1 MYVNMVDRPADLVRL
16 SLHGDRG
23 ERVASFPQLSTPDVI
38 ALLPDGR
45 TVVPANAGG
54 RARLMAVE
62 TGKDAVPLIATA
74 EETAAPL
81 TSVGL
86 REIAFV
92 IGPSPRETIAL
103 AQIANGRITRRIAP
117 GKGVINSLASSPDGQ
132 ELYFAAGNSVWAI
145 SSSGGEARMIC
156 SGDSVTADPS
166 GRGLVISRVETSRMR
181 LYRVTLDGK
190 SEQEVSVDDSVPLF
204 PQVLSP
210 NALRSD
216 GRLLAPLAPRD
227 SWFGPA
233 GVVDTATGR
242 ITRIPSDNTSDY
254 HSMAWL
260 PDGQVV
266 ALKIGL
272 RATIWK
278 FNREPR

>member
-1 MYVNMVDRPADLVRL
+1 
-16 SLHGDRG
+16 
-23 ERVASFPQLSTPDVI
+23 
-38 ALLPDGR
+38 
-45 TVVPANAGG
+45 
-54 RARLMAVE
+54 
-62 TGKDAVPLIATA
+62 
-74 EETAAPL
+74 
-81 TSVGL
+81 
-86 REIAFV
+86 
-92 IGPSPRETIAL
+92 
-103 AQIANGRITRRIAP
+103 
-117 GKGVINSLASSPDGQ
+117 
-132 ELYFAAGNSVWAI
+132 
-145 SSSGGEARMIC
+145 MIC

-233 GVVDTATGR
+233 GVVDTGTGR

-272 RATIWK
+272 
-278 FNREPR
+278 